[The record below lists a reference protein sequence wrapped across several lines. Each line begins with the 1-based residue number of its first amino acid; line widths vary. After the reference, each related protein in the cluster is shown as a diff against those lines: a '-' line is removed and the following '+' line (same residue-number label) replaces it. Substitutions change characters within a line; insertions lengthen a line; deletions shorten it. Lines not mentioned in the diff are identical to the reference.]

1 MPVRVSPHFG
11 LTDRRS
17 LWLLAAAG
25 LALCLLANLPWQ
37 VDDYDQAKQ
46 AFTSFQMVN
55 RGRWLY
61 QETPH
66 DRIATKPPLVGWFSA
81 ISYLAIRNWELAW
94 RIPSVLAAAG
104 IAYLLFRAAN
114 TAFGTVAAVIALAAF
129 IFNLITP
136 RLATLVR
143 TDMPLALVVF
153 AIGLVI
159 WDRIRTQTPWRPND
173 RVIIFALLSVGML
186 IKGPVVLAFL
196 LPGLIAFRLWLRRP
210 IVSAF
215 PGFWPWIASLAIF
228 LLWVA
233 GGVET
238 VTGFY
243 DEVVVREFF
252 GRFGGDVH
260 RSQPMLFY
268 LPHLLHKFAPWSLL
282 LILFGLLE
290 WGRTGWN
297 IRSLQ
302 ISAATRWLILWSL
315 GGLLIMSL
323 VPSKRVDRIFP
334 VIPPL
339 CLLLGAQT
347 AELLSRPDP
356 HRLFRRWAMPIVL
369 AAVVFSGGYVAWKV
383 NAGYRHNRAALA
395 DFGRAVRQ
403 QVATHSWRYA
413 VVSSPD
419 ESLLLYLQL
428 NEFLL
433 PQQAIEE
440 WNAGKIDAIVVSNRD
455 AAEVMSGFQ
464 PAGRISLKS
473 GHRQDDDTLDYLLVT
488 KPD

>member
-215 PGFWPWIASLAIF
+215 P
-228 LLWVA
+228 
-233 GGVET
+233 
-238 VTGFY
+238 
-243 DEVVVREFF
+243 
-252 GRFGGDVH
+252 
-260 RSQPMLFY
+260 
-268 LPHLLHKFAPWSLL
+268 
-282 LILFGLLE
+282 
-290 WGRTGWN
+290 
-297 IRSLQ
+297 
-302 ISAATRWLILWSL
+302 
-315 GGLLIMSL
+315 
-323 VPSKRVDRIFP
+323 
-334 VIPPL
+334 
-339 CLLLGAQT
+339 
-347 AELLSRPDP
+347 
-356 HRLFRRWAMPIVL
+356 
-369 AAVVFSGGYVAWKV
+369 
-383 NAGYRHNRAALA
+383 
-395 DFGRAVRQ
+395 
-403 QVATHSWRYA
+403 
-413 VVSSPD
+413 
-419 ESLLLYLQL
+419 
-428 NEFLL
+428 
-433 PQQAIEE
+433 
-440 WNAGKIDAIVVSNRD
+440 
-455 AAEVMSGFQ
+455 
-464 PAGRISLKS
+464 
-473 GHRQDDDTLDYLLVT
+473 
-488 KPD
+488 